1 MSNNKKMKREIVL
14 RGSCQTNSDIFYFTG
29 VAVPDP
35 FYAFTL
41 RGKKCALV
49 GALELGRLRNAGRLD
64 EVFDLSLLSEKF
76 GKGIRLDDT
85 GVLIHLLKKSKIK
98 AIVVSAD
105 FPALQLEKLRG
116 AGFDVAVSEK
126 PLFPERDIKNNF
138 EMREIAKANAIAS
151 LGFERIE
158 NILRESKISGRK
170 IIWHDNIL
178 TSEILRYEVEKTS
191 LSKGADALYT
201 IVAGGNQACN
211 PHEVGHGAIL
221 PNSLIVA
228 DIFPRLRSTGY
239 FGDMTRTFLKGEPTS
254 AQSSLVETVIK
265 AQKLALSKVKDGVD
279 GSVIHNAVDDFFA
292 KNGYFT
298 EFKKGAWG
306 GFFHS
311 TGHGVGLDIH
321 EKVSISPHKCILKT
335 GNVIT
340 VEPGLYYRGI
350 GGCRIEDTVAV
361 EKNGMRKLSKYHY
374 NWVIK

>member
-1 MSNNKKMKREIVL
+1 
-14 RGSCQTNSDIFYFTG
+14 
-29 VAVPDP
+29 
-35 FYAFTL
+35 
-41 RGKKCALV
+41 
-49 GALELGRLRNAGRLD
+49 
-64 EVFDLSLLSEKF
+64 
-76 GKGIRLDDT
+76 
-85 GVLIHLLKKSKIK
+85 
-98 AIVVSAD
+98 
-105 FPALQLEKLRG
+105 
-116 AGFDVAVSEK
+116 
-126 PLFPERDIKNNF
+126 
-138 EMREIAKANAIAS
+138 
-151 LGFERIE
+151 
-158 NILRESKISGRK
+158 
-170 IIWHDNIL
+170 
-178 TSEILRYEVEKTS
+178 

-321 EKVSISPHKCILKT
+321 EKVSISPRKCILKT

>member
-1 MSNNKKMKREIVL
+1 MKREIVL
-14 RGSCQTNSDIFYFTG
+14 RGSCQTNADMFYFTG

-49 GALELGRLRNAGRLD
+49 GALELGRLRSGGRLD
-64 EVFDLSLLSEKF
+64 EVFDLSSLSEKF
-76 GKGIRLDDT
+76 GKGKRLDDT
-85 GVLIHLLKKSKIK
+85 GVLIAILKKSRVR

-116 AGFDVAVSEK
+116 AGFDVLVSDK
-126 PLFPERDIKNNF
+126 PLFPERDIKTTF
-138 EMREIAKANAIAS
+138 EMREISKANAIAS
-151 LGFERIE
+151 LGFERVE
-158 NILRESKISGRK
+158 NILHESKISGRK
-170 IIWHDNIL
+170 LIWQGKIL
-178 TSEILRYEVEKTS
+178 TSEILRYEIEKTS

-201 IVAGGNQACN
+201 IVAGGNQACD

-221 PNSLIVA
+221 PNSLIVV

-254 AQSSLVETVIK
+254 AQARLVETVIK
-265 AQKLALSKVKDGVD
+265 AQKLALTMVRDGID
-279 GSVIHNAVDDFFA
+279 GSKIHYAVDDFFVD
-292 KNGYFT
+292 NRYFT

-321 EKVSISPHKCILKT
+321 EKVSISPRKCILKS
-335 GNVIT
+335 GNVVT

-374 NWVIK
+374 NWVVK